1 MKDKYE
7 QAIEC
12 EQTENDYAEL
22 FRRNRNSSLKTLILL
37 YRGHYMELFWSVV
50 FFVCK
55 HSPVWILPIVTANI
69 IDAATKRPDGAIRTI
84 WLNAAFMIVMV
95 LQNILTN
102 YIHTWLYAK
111 TIRNVEKDLRS
122 ALVRKLQQLSI
133 AYHKEMESGRLQSKI
148 MRDVEQVE
156 TLSSQIFIT
165 MLSILLN
172 VVVALGIVLTKD
184 RIVFAFFGAT
194 VPLAV
199 LIMAFFRGRIKR
211 YNSDFRQ
218 EMEETSV
225 QVMEMVE
232 MIPVTR
238 AHALEKKETSRMQ
251 TQLKQVA
258 TKGLQLDMVQTYFSS
273 ISWVTFQVFQVL
285 CLGFTGCLAVR
296 EKITVGEVVMYQTY
310 FSSIVNNVSSIISLI
325 PIVAKGLESVHSIG
339 DVLTADDVEDNRKKK
354 KLKELHGDISF
365 SDVEFCYPDS
375 GHPVLEHLNLHI
387 KQGETIAFV
396 GPSGAGKSTILN
408 MVIGFSKPSGGR
420 ILIDG
425 NDITKLNLNS
435 YRKYIAVVPQ
445 TSILFSGTIRDNITY
460 GLDDISDEQLQQ
472 VLLAS
477 NLKEMIDALPDGL
490 DTRIQEHGGNLSGG
504 QRQRISIARAFVR
517 NPKILILDEATSAL
531 DTISEK
537 QIQEA
542 THNLAHDRTTLI
554 VAHRLSTIRDADR
567 IAVVENGGIAE
578 IGTYEELIEKK
589 GAFYEMQRMQI

>member
-1 MKDKYE
+1 MSIRGK
-7 QAIEC
+7 
-12 EQTENDYAEL
+12 
-22 FRRNRNSSLKTLILL
+22 KTLIKNSFSRC
-37 YRGHYMELFWSVV
+37 YQF
-50 FFVCK
+50 
-55 HSPVWILPIVTANI
+55 
-69 IDAATKRPDGAIRTI
+69 
-84 WLNAAFMIVMV
+84 LNTSI
-95 LQNILTN
+95 
-102 YIHTWLYAK
+102 AK
-111 TIRNVEKDLRS
+111 TNSNQKFSTTTQPNLLDQF
-122 ALVRKLQQLSI
+122 RKQMHAVI
-133 AYHKEMESGRLQSKI
+133 KC
-148 MRDVEQVE
+148 
-156 TLSSQIFIT
+156 SSIFI
-165 MLSILLN
+165 
-172 VVVALGIVLTKD
+172 
-184 RIVFAFFGAT
+184 
-194 VPLAV
+194 LAV
-199 LIMAFFRGRIKR
+199 
-211 YNSDFRQ
+211 
-218 EMEETSV
+218 T
-225 QVMEMVE
+225 
-232 MIPVTR
+232 
-238 AHALEKKETSRMQ
+238 
-251 TQLKQVA
+251 
-258 TKGLQLDMVQTYFSS
+258 
-273 ISWVTFQVFQVL
+273 VL
-285 CLGFTGCLAVR
+285 
-296 EKITVGEVVMYQTY
+296 
-310 FSSIVNNVSSIISLI
+310 NNLI

-339 DVLTADDVEDNRKKK
+339 DVLTAEDVEDNRKKK

-460 GLDDISDEQLQQ
+460 GLDDINDEQLQQ